1 MSLKKLA
8 LRGTLWTLIG
18 YGASQLIRFG
28 GNVILTRL
36 LAPEL
41 FGLIAT
47 VMTLINAF
55 NLLSD
60 VGLAPSVVQ
69 NRRGDD
75 PIFLNTIWT
84 IQIIRGVILWFGCLL
99 ISWPIAQFYDEPRL
113 LWLIPALSLTCL
125 FNGLNSTSLLT
136 FNRQVALKKLTFLEL
151 QVQIFSLA
159 IILVW
164 IGISPTIWALVGG
177 NVAGAALKMILS
189 HRLIPNYSNRIAWES
204 EAARDILSF
213 GKWIFI
219 STAFMFLAT
228 QTDRLILAKLIS
240 FEIVGIYTIAYSL
253 ALLPQS
259 TIGMLSGQVF
269 LPVFSKLTEL
279 PRDSFRLKLLNNR
292 RWLLLAIICLIL
304 PLVCF
309 GDWFISL
316 IYDAR
321 YQQAAWMLP
330 ILALGIWP
338 NILVE
343 TNRQALVALG
353 KLNYQAYGQILKSIH
368 MCLGLLIGFH
378 FFGLPGFIIMVA
390 LNDLESYVIVS
401 YGLWREKLSCL
412 RQDLI
417 ITTLFILAIA
427 LTLMVRE
434 LSGFGLPIDLMFAS
448 TH

>member
-28 GNVILTRL
+28 GNVILTRF

-60 VGLAPSVVQ
+60 LGLAPSVVQ

-75 PIFLNTIWT
+75 PIFLNTVWT
-84 IQIIRGVILWFGCLL
+84 IQMIRGVILWFGCLL
-99 ISWPIAQFYDEPRL
+99 ISSPIAQFYEEPSL
-113 LWLIPALSLTCL
+113 LWLIPVLSLTCL
-125 FNGLNSTSLLT
+125 LNGLNSTSFFTLT
-136 FNRQVALKKLTFLEL
+136 RQVALKELTFLEL
-151 QVQIFSLA
+151 KVQIFSLA

-164 IGISPTIWALVGG
+164 IGFSPTIWALVGG
-177 NVAGAALKMILS
+177 NVAGAALKMVLS
-189 HRLIPNYSNRIAWES
+189 HRIIPKYFNRLAWES

-253 ALLPQS
+253 AVLPQLA
-259 TIGMLSGQVF
+259 IGMLSGQVF

-292 RWLLLAIICLIL
+292 RWLLLAMICLIL

-401 YGLWREKLSCL
+401 YGLWREKLNCL
-412 RQDLI
+412 QQDLI
-417 ITTLFILAIA
+417 ITIGFVSAIA

-434 LSGFGLPIDLMFAS
+434 LSGFGSPIDLMFVAN
-448 TH
+448 H

>member
-41 FGLIAT
+41 FGLMAT
-47 VMTLINAF
+47 VMTFIIAL

-60 VGLAPSVVQ
+60 VGLAPSVIQ
-69 NRRGDD
+69 HQRGDD

-84 IQIIRGVILWFGCLL
+84 VQIIRGVVIWLGCLL
-99 ISWPIAQFYDEPRL
+99 ITWPIAQFYNDARL
-113 LWLIPALSLTCL
+113 LWLIPILSLISL
-125 FNGLNSTSLLT
+125 FNGFNSTSLLT
-136 FNRQVALKKLTFLEL
+136 LSRQIALRELTIIEL
-151 QVQIFSLA
+151 KVQVFSLA
-159 IILVW
+159 LMIAW
-164 IGISPTIWALVGG
+164 AWFSPTLWALVGG
-177 NVAGAALKMILS
+177 NLAAAVLKMILS
-189 HRLIPNYSNRIAWES
+189 YRLIPNYFNRLTWEP
-204 EAARDILSF
+204 EAIHDILSF

-219 STAFMFLAT
+219 STAFTFLAT
-228 QTDRLILAKLIS
+228 QTDRLILAKLLS
-240 FEIVGIYTIAYSL
+240 FKIVGIYTIAYSL

-259 TIGMLSGQVF
+259 TIGALSGRVF

-279 PRDSFRLKLLNNR
+279 PRDIFRIKLLNSR
-292 RWLLLAIICLIL
+292 RWLLLCVSCLIL

-309 GDWFISL
+309 GDWFICL

-338 NILVE
+338 NVLVE

-368 MCLGLLIGFH
+368 MCLGLLVGFH

-390 LNDLESYVIVS
+390 LNDLELYTVIS
-401 YGLWREKLSCL
+401 YGLWREKLSCF
-412 RQDLI
+412 RQDII
-417 ITTLFILAIA
+417 ITTLFIAAIA

-434 LSGFGLPIDLMFAS
+434 LSGFGLPIDLMFVS